1 MNAASRAAVTFA
13 GLVVLWQIVVS
24 VTGLPHYLLPSPGLV
39 AATLYNRA
47 DILLENARYTVVE
60 IVIGLILGVAFG
72 ALCALTLMASRLARR
87 WLLPVMLAS
96 QAIPTFAIAPLLV
109 LWFGYGLASK
119 IVMTIIVIFFSVASA
134 FYDGLRRTDPAWLD
148 LGQTVN
154 ARPWRMLWY
163 VRVPAAL
170 PALATGI
177 RVAAVFA
184 PIGAI
189 IGEWVGASRGL
200 GYLMLQAN
208 ARMQADMLFAAL
220 LVLAVFAVGLYAL
233 VDAGL
238 RRAIPWDSDR
248 LPPED

>member
-1 MNAASRAAVTFA
+1 MTAALRGLVTFA
-13 GLVVLWQIVVS
+13 GLVVLWQIAVS
-24 VTGLPHYLLPSPGLV
+24 ATGLPHYLLPSPAQV
-39 AATLYNRA
+39 ANTLYERA
-47 DILLENARYTVVE
+47 DVLLENARYTVVE

-72 ALCALTLMASRLARR
+72 ALCALTLMASHLARR

-119 IVMTIIVIFFSVASA
+119 IVMTVIVIFFSVAST

-148 LGQTVN
+148 LAQTMN
-154 ARPWRMLWY
+154 ARPWRVLWY
-163 VRVPAAL
+163 LRVPAAL

-208 ARMQADMLFAAL
+208 ARMQTDMLFAAL

-238 RRAIPWDSDR
+238 RRAISWDSDR
-248 LPPED
+248 LPQED

>member
-1 MNAASRAAVTFA
+1 MNAALRALVTFA
-13 GLVVLWQIVVS
+13 GLVVLWQIVVV
-24 VTGLPHYLLPSPGLV
+24 VTELPHYLLPSPGQV
-39 AATLYNRA
+39 AATLYDRA
-47 DILLENARYTVVE
+47 DVLLENARYTVFE
-60 IVIGLILGVAFG
+60 IVAGLVLGIVFG

-119 IVMTIIVIFFSVASA
+119 IVMTVIVIFFSVASS

-148 LGQTVN
+148 LGQTMN
-154 ARPWRMLWY
+154 ARPWRVLWF

-200 GYLMLQAN
+200 GYLMLQSN
-208 ARMQADMLFAAL
+208 ARMQIDMLFAAL

-233 VDAGL
+233 VNAAL
-238 RRAIPWDSDR
+238 RRAISWDSDR

>member
-24 VTGLPHYLLPSPGLV
+24 VTGLPHYLLPAPGQV
-39 AATLYNRA
+39 AATLYERA

-60 IVIGLILGVAFG
+60 IVIGLILGVVFG

-119 IVMTIIVIFFSVASA
+119 IVMTIIVIFFSVASS

-148 LGQTVN
+148 LSQTMN
-154 ARPWRMLWY
+154 ARPWRVLWY

-208 ARMQADMLFAAL
+208 ARMQIDMLFAAL

-233 VDAGL
+233 VDAAL
-238 RRAIPWDSDR
+238 RRAIAWDSDR